1 MMDGRR
7 LNRIDRC
14 GGPSAEE
21 VARDEEIRRKVQE
34 EFPPA
39 RPASPPTPDS
49 LVETLK
55 RAIRQSDRPVLE
67 LAKEAEVSKNLVT
80 QFLSGN
86 RDIPITIADR
96 LASALGLKLTVD

>member
-1 MMDGRR
+1 MGAREFRR
-7 LNRIDRC
+7 MNRC

-39 RPASPPTPDS
+39 RPASPPAPDS

-55 RAIRQSDRPVLE
+55 RAIQQSGRPVLE
-67 LAKEAEVSKNLVT
+67 LAKEAGVSKNLVT
-80 QFLSGN
+80 EFLSGD

-96 LASALGLKLTVD
+96 LASVLGLKLTVD

>member
-1 MMDGRR
+1 MGAREFRR
-7 LNRIDRC
+7 MNRC

-39 RPASPPTPDS
+39 RPASPPAPDS

-55 RAIRQSDRPVLE
+55 RAIQQSGRPVLE
-67 LAKEAEVSKNLVT
+67 LSKEAGVSENLVT
-80 QFLSGN
+80 QFLSDD

-96 LASALGLKLTVD
+96 LASVLGLKLTVG

>member
-1 MMDGRR
+1 MGAREFRR
-7 LNRIDRC
+7 MSRQ
-14 GGPSAEE
+14 GGLSAEE

-39 RPASPPTPDS
+39 CTASPPAPDS

-55 RAIRQSDRPVLE
+55 RAIQQSDRPVLE
-67 LAKEAEVSKNLVT
+67 LSKEAGVSKNLVT
-80 QFLSGN
+80 QFLSGD

-96 LASALGLKLTVD
+96 LASVLGLKLTVD